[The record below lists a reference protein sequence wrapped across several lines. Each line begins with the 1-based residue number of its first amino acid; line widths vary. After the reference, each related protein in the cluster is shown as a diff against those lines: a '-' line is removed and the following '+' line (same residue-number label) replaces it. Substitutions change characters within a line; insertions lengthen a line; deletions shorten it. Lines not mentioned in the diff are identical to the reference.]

1 MCGEYASVQWRDISL
16 GVKSQLSRKE
26 KDGAQVWQNV
36 SPLILSP
43 SWESSQ
49 NSGLASE
56 MKEKELMWLL
66 FCSPPSHTGGFP
78 GVASGKEPAC
88 QCRRHKN
95 CGFDPWV
102 GKIPQRRKW
111 KPTPVFLP
119 GESHGQRRLAGYRPW
134 DHRES
139 AMTVCV
145 CVCVCVLS
153 GVHLPELKW
162 HFLLVLRLR

>member
-1 MCGEYASVQWRDISL
+1 
-16 GVKSQLSRKE
+16 
-26 KDGAQVWQNV
+26 
-36 SPLILSP
+36 
-43 SWESSQ
+43 
-49 NSGLASE
+49 
-56 MKEKELMWLL
+56 MWLL

-139 AMTVCV
+139 AMTEATKQAGMSHTYLKHPLTVV
-145 CVCVCVLS
+145 RLLS
-153 GVHLPELKW
+153 TKRGKAFWGSSSNSFREKERKGKSGYFGTREITQYIHTPLFLSAQENASVVGFLSDELAQ
-162 HFLLVLRLR
+162 